1 MPSSPTDEP
10 ELIRSRM
17 IKAFSEAGFF
27 IFSKHEHQFVSRILR
42 QSNLHHVLRVNV
54 LDPKRG
60 LFIVEIDPRTYVMK
74 CHDKCIVMDV
84 LDQQCYIECK
94 ESSKLSMLKEV
105 ILRLSKENSS
115 NSMTPRV

>member
-1 MPSSPTDEP
+1 MPLSPTDER
-10 ELIRSRM
+10 ESIGSRM
-17 IKAFSEAGFF
+17 IRAFSEAGFF
-27 IFSKHEHQFVSRILR
+27 IFSKHEHQLVSRLLR

-94 ESSKLSMLKEV
+94 ESSKLSILKEV
-105 ILRLSKENSS
+105 ILKLSKENNSS
-115 NSMTPRV
+115 SETLQV

>member
-1 MPSSPTDEP
+1 MPLSTTDES

-17 IKAFSEAGFF
+17 IRAFSEAGFF
-27 IFSKHEHQFVSRILR
+27 IFSKHEHQLISRVLR

-60 LFIVEIDPRTYVMK
+60 LFIVEIDPRAYVMK

-84 LDQQCYIECK
+84 LDHQCYIECK
-94 ESSKLSMLKEV
+94 ESSKLSILKEV
-105 ILRLSKENSS
+105 ILKLSKENSGDS
-115 NSMTPRV
+115 RILWV